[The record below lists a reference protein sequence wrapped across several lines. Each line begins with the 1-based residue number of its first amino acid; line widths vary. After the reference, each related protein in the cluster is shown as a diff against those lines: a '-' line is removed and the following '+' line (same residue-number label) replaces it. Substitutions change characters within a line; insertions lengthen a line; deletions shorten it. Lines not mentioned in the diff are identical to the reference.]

1 MGYSLPDLPYD
12 YGALEPVYSG
22 RVLELHHGKHHAG
35 YVAGLNGTQ
44 ERLAEARERADF
56 EAIVGLEK
64 ALAFNL
70 SGHILHSLFWKNL
83 SPHGGGRPEGELAA
97 AIDESFESFEGLKS
111 QLSEASLRVQG
122 SGWGAMAWEPLA
134 KRLVVEQ
141 VYDHQGN
148 IGNGTVPLLV
158 LDMWEHAY
166 YLQYRNV
173 KASWVDAF
181 WEVVNWEDVAR
192 RLGSVRTL
200 DLAL

>member
-1 MGYSLPDLPYD
+1 MSYSLPDLPYD

-83 SPHGGGRPEGELAA
+83 SPDGGGKPDGELAT
-97 AIDESFESFEGLKS
+97 AIERSFGSFERFRDHLT
-111 QLSEASLRVQG
+111 QATITVQG
-122 SGWGAMAWEPLA
+122 SGWGALAWEPVGQQ
-134 KRLVVEQ
+134 LVVEQ
-141 VYDHQGN
+141 IYDHHGN
-148 IGNGTVPLLV
+148 VGSGSVPLLAI
-158 LDMWEHAY
+158 DAWEHAY
-166 YLQYRNV
+166 YLQHENRRADYV
-173 KASWVDAF
+173 SSLWDLVHWK
-181 WEVVNWEDVAR
+181 DVEAR
-192 RLGSVRTL
+192 FTRARTFSL
-200 DLAL
+200 L